1 MVRFSH
7 LTHSFLPL
15 NILLELLYFSLRVY
29 ADYIFVGLV
38 SYTPSLEGG
47 DGPLLHYPLSGVFSL
62 QDLVPG
68 GGVVNACLPAAQFP
82 PPPPRALAPALGAG
96 LPKPSMESRQGSPGQ
111 CHSQVIRFSYG

>member
-82 PPPPRALAPALGAG
+82 PPRPRPVPWL
-96 LPKPSMESRQGSPGQ
+96 LPWELVSPNLRRSLVKVVRVNAI
-111 CHSQVIRFSYG
+111 HR